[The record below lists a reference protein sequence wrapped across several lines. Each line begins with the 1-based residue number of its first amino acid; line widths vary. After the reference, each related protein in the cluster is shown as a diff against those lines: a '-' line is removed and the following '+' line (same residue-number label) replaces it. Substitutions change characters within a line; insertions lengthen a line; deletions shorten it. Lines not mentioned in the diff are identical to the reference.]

1 MSLESPFSP
10 ELWQQIQTKRSVR
23 VKLARESLYNFAH
36 IYFPSY
42 FEYPTAPFQ
51 REMYMLLEDPDI
63 RHLGI
68 TSFRGSGKSSIVTT
82 FFLMWAILG
91 KQEKKY
97 ALIASQTQTQ
107 ARKHLANA
115 KQEFDG
121 NELLCKDFG
130 PLKETSDE
138 WGSMSLV
145 LPKYGARIS
154 AVSSEQSIRGT
165 RHGSYRPDLVIADD
179 VEDLQS
185 VKTSEGREKTFDW
198 YTSEIFPV
206 GDHKTKFVLIGN
218 LLHTDSLM
226 MRMKAFSERQTA
238 RFVFKE
244 YPLLN
249 GNGVCIWPGKYPT
262 QAAVKREKKEAPS
275 ERAYYR
281 EYLLKIL
288 PDNMQIVKP
297 EDIKYYEK
305 IPEQLAGGVYRI
317 AICVDLAIS
326 KKTSA
331 DYTAIVVLEKHGYGK
346 NAKIYVHPYPINKRN
361 IYSETVRDIAS
372 LKERHTSADIYIE
385 DVGMQRA
392 IVEMLGQENMIAEAV
407 PLNGRDK
414 EERLQI
420 ASFWIINGTVQFP
433 YDGCKK
439 LLEQVIGFGVE
450 RDDLLDAL
458 TLGIIYMMEQKNKG
472 PGMRIGSTKG
482 TALDFDLHR
491 RRRRSG
497 NRRRYNPATC
507 SDDEFFSSPTAISL

>member
-1 MSLESPFSP
+1 MSPDSPFSL
-10 ELWQQIQTKRSVR
+10 ELWREIQTKRSVR

-42 FEYPTAPFQ
+42 FEYPTALFQ
-51 REMYMLLEDPDI
+51 REMYALLEDPKV

-68 TSFRGSGKSSIVTT
+68 VSFRGSGKSSIVTT

-97 ALIASQTQTQ
+97 VLIASQTQAQ

-115 KQEFDG
+115 KLEFDS
-121 NELLCKDFG
+121 NELLRNDFG
-130 PLKETSDE
+130 PLKETNDE

-154 AVSSEQSIRGT
+154 AVSTEQSIRGT
-165 RHGSYRPDLVIADD
+165 RHGSHRPDLVIADD

-198 YTSEIFPV
+198 YTSEMLPV

-218 LLHTDSLM
+218 LLHNDSLM
-226 MRMKAFSERQTA
+226 MRLKDFSAGQSD

-244 YPLLN
+244 YPLLDDQ
-249 GNGVCIWPGKYPT
+249 GVCLWPGKYPT
-262 QAAVKREKKEAPS
+262 PQAIAQQKLESPS

-297 EDIKYYEK
+297 EDITYYDR
-305 IPEQLAGGVYRI
+305 IPERLAGGAYRI

-326 KKTSA
+326 KRTSA
-331 DYTAIVVLEKHGYGK
+331 DYTAIIVLEKHGYGK

-361 IYSETVRDIAS
+361 LYSETVRDIAS
-372 LKERHTSADIYIE
+372 LKARHTTADIYIE

-392 IVEMLGQENMIAEAV
+392 IIEMLSQENMRAEAV

-414 EERLQI
+414 EERLQV
-420 ASFWIINGTVQFP
+420 ASFYIIKGTVQFP
-433 YDGCKK
+433 YEGCKK
-439 LLEQVIGFGVE
+439 TLEQVIGFGVE

-458 TLGIIYMMEQKNKG
+458 TLGIIHMMEQKNQG
-472 PGMRIGSTKG
+472 PGLSIGNAKG
-482 TALDFDLHR
+482 TILDRDLVLTSSGR
-491 RRRRSG
+491 RG
-497 NRRRYNPATC
+497 YNAATS
-507 SDDEFFSSPTAISL
+507 SDDDFFNSSTGIDIM

>member
-1 MSLESPFSP
+1 MKYESPFSP
-10 ELWQQIQTKRSVR
+10 ELWREIKTTRSVR
-23 VKLARESLYNFAH
+23 VKLASESLYNFAH
-36 IYFPSY
+36 IYFPGY
-42 FEYPTAPFQ
+42 FGYATAPFQ
-51 REMYMLLEDPDI
+51 REMYMMLEDPNI

-68 TSFRGSGKSSIVTT
+68 VSFRGSGKSSIVTT

-91 KQEKKY
+91 KQQKKY
-97 ALIASQTQTQ
+97 ALIASQTQVQ

-115 KQEFDG
+115 KQEFDS
-121 NELLCKDFG
+121 NELLGDDFG

-165 RHGSYRPDLVIADD
+165 RHGSHRPDLVIADD

-185 VKTSEGREKTFDW
+185 VKTSEGREKTFNW
-198 YTSEIFPV
+198 YTSEILPV
-206 GDHKTKFVLIGN
+206 GDHTTKFVLIGN

-226 MRMKAFSERQTA
+226 MRMKAFSERQA
-238 RFVFKE
+238 DRFVFKE
-244 YPLLN
+244 YPLLDE
-249 GNGVCIWPGKYPT
+249 NGVCLWPGKYDTPE
-262 QAAVKREKKEAPS
+262 AIAREKMEAPS

-297 EDIKYYEK
+297 ENIKYYDN
-305 IPEQLAGGVYRI
+305 IPQQLAGGSYRV
-317 AICVDLAIS
+317 AISVDLAIS

-346 NAKIYVHPYPINKRN
+346 DTKIYVHPYPINKRN
-361 IYSETVRDIAS
+361 LYSETVQDIAS
-372 LKERHTSADIYIE
+372 LKARHTSADIYIE

-392 IVEMLGQENMIAEAV
+392 IIEMLKQENIPAEAV

-414 EERLQI
+414 EERLQV

-433 YDGCKK
+433 YEGCQK

-458 TLGIIYMMEQKNKG
+458 TLGIIHLMEQKNKG
-472 PGMRIGSTKG
+472 PSIRVGSIRGTVFDRDMRMKSVFSGAGRYRVST
-482 TALDFDLHR
+482 A
-491 RRRRSG
+491 
-497 NRRRYNPATC
+497 
-507 SDDEFFSSPTAISL
+507 SDEAFFSSPTGISIY

>member
-1 MSLESPFSP
+1 MNYESPFSP
-10 ELWQQIQTKRSVR
+10 ELWEEIQTKRSVR

-36 IYFPSY
+36 IYFPGY
-42 FEYPTAPFQ
+42 FEYPTATFQ

-68 TSFRGSGKSSIVTT
+68 VSFRGSGKSSIVTT

-97 ALIASQTQTQ
+97 ALIASQTQVQ

-115 KQEFDG
+115 KQEFDS
-121 NELLCKDFG
+121 NELLRNDFG

-165 RHGSYRPDLVIADD
+165 RHGSHRPDLVIADD

-198 YTSEIFPV
+198 YTSEILPV
-206 GDHKTKFVLIGN
+206 GDQSTKFVLIGN

-226 MRMKAFSERQTA
+226 MRMKVFSERQPE

-244 YPLLN
+244 YPLIN
-249 GNGVCIWPGKYPT
+249 ETGVCLWPGKYPT
-262 QAAVKREKKEAPS
+262 PAAVKREKLEAPS

-288 PDNMQIVKP
+288 PDNMQIVKQ
-297 EDIKYYEK
+297 EDIKYYEN
-305 IPEQLAGGVYRI
+305 IPTWLAGGSYRI

-346 NAKIYVHPYPINKRN
+346 DTKIFVHPHPINKRN
-361 IYSETVRDIAS
+361 LYSETVQDIVS
-372 LKERHTSADIYIE
+372 LKARHASADIYIE

-392 IVEMLGQENMIAEAV
+392 IIEMLSQENMRAEAV

-414 EERLQI
+414 EERLQV
-420 ASFWIINGTVQFP
+420 ASYWIINGTVLFP
-433 YDGCKK
+433 YKGCEK
-439 LLEQVIGFGVE
+439 LLQQVIGFGVE

-458 TLGIIYMMEQKNKG
+458 TLGVIYLMEQKNQGSGITFGRASDLFG
-472 PGMRIGSTKG
+472 PRW
-482 TALDFDLHR
+482 R
-491 RRRRSG
+491 
-497 NRRRYNPATC
+497 
-507 SDDEFFSSPTAISL
+507 

>member
-1 MSLESPFSP
+1 MSPESPFSL
-10 ELWQQIQTKRSVR
+10 ELWHQIQTNRSVR

-36 IYFPSY
+36 IYFPGY

-51 REMYMLLEDPDI
+51 REMYALLENPNI

-68 TSFRGSGKSSIVTT
+68 VSFRGSGKSSIVTT

-91 KQEKKY
+91 KLEKKY
-97 ALIASQTQTQ
+97 ALIASQTKVQ

-115 KQEFDG
+115 KQEFDS
-121 NELLCKDFG
+121 NELLRNDFG
-130 PLKETSDE
+130 PLKEASDE

-154 AVSSEQSIRGT
+154 AVSTEQSIRGT
-165 RHGSYRPDLVIADD
+165 RHGSHRPDLVIADD
-179 VEDLQS
+179 CEDLQS

-198 YTSEIFPV
+198 YTSEILPV
-206 GDHKTKFVLIGN
+206 GDPSTKFVLIGN

-226 MRMKAFSERQTA
+226 MRMKAFSARQSD

-244 YPLLN
+244 YPLINSN
-249 GNGVCIWPGKYPT
+249 GACLWPGKYPT
-262 QAAVKREKKEAPS
+262 LKAVEREKREAPS

-297 EDIKYYEK
+297 EDVTYYEN
-305 IPEQLAGGVYRI
+305 IPPKLAGGMYRT

-326 KKTSA
+326 KKTTA
-331 DYTAIVVLEKHGYGK
+331 DYTAIVVLEKHGYGR

-361 IYSETVRDIAS
+361 LYSETVRDIS
-372 LKERHTSADIYIE
+372 TLKTRHPSADIYIE

-392 IVEMLGQENMIAEAV
+392 IIEMLDQEHMRAEAV

-414 EERLQI
+414 EERLQV
-420 ASFWIINGTVQFP
+420 ASYWIINDAVRFP
-433 YDGCKK
+433 LKGCEK
-439 LLEQVIGFGVE
+439 LLTQVIGFGVE

-458 TLGIIYMMEQKNKG
+458 TLGIIHLMEQKNEA
-472 PGMRIGSTKG
+472 P
-482 TALDFDLHR
+482 
-491 RRRRSG
+491 
-497 NRRRYNPATC
+497 
-507 SDDEFFSSPTAISL
+507 SLMLVGRVVRPKLIY

>member
-1 MSLESPFSP
+1 MSPESPFSP
-10 ELWQQIQTKRSVR
+10 EVWQQIQTKRSVR
-23 VKLARESLYNFAH
+23 VKLARESVYNFAH
-36 IYFPSY
+36 IYFPGY
-42 FEYPTAPFQ
+42 FEYQTATFQ

-68 TSFRGSGKSSIVTT
+68 VSFRGSGKSSIVTT

-91 KQEKKY
+91 KQQKKY
-97 ALIASQTQTQ
+97 ALIASQTQVQ

-115 KQEFDG
+115 KQEFDS
-121 NELLCKDFG
+121 NELLRNDFG

-145 LPKYGARIS
+145 LPKYEARIS

-165 RHGSYRPDLVIADD
+165 RHGSHRPDLVIADD

-198 YTSEIFPV
+198 YTSEILPV
-206 GDHKTKFVLIGN
+206 GDQSTKFVLIGN

-226 MRMKAFSERQTA
+226 MRMKAFSDRQPER
-238 RFVFKE
+238 FIFKE
-244 YPLLN
+244 YPLLDEL
-249 GNGVCIWPGKYPT
+249 GNCLWPGKYPT
-262 QAAVKREKKEAPS
+262 PQAVEREKAEAPS

-297 EDIKYYEK
+297 ENITYYDK
-305 IPEQLAGGVYRI
+305 IPDWLAGGSYRI

-346 NAKIYVHPYPINKRN
+346 NTKIYVHPYPINKRN
-361 IYSETVRDIAS
+361 LYSETVKDIVS
-372 LKERHTSADIYIE
+372 LKARHTSADIYIE

-392 IVEMLGQENMIAEAV
+392 IIEMLSQENMRAEAV

-414 EERLQI
+414 EERLQV
-420 ASFWIINGTVQFP
+420 ASYWIINGTVQFP
-433 YDGCKK
+433 YEGCKK
-439 LLEQVIGFGVE
+439 LLQQVVGFGVE

-458 TLGIIYMMEQKNKG
+458 TLGIIYLMEHKNKG
-472 PGMRIGSTKG
+472 SGMTIGSTKG
-482 TALDFDLHR
+482 TPFDRNLR
-491 RRRRSG
+491 GGSFYGRGS
-497 NRRRYNPATC
+497 RYNAATA
-507 SDDEFFSSPTAISL
+507 SDDEFFGSSTGINVF

>member
-1 MSLESPFSP
+1 MSPESPFSP
-10 ELWQQIQTKRSVR
+10 ELWQEIQTKRSVR

-36 IYFPSY
+36 IYFPGY

-51 REMYMLLEDPDI
+51 REMYALLEDPDI

-68 TSFRGSGKSSIVTT
+68 VSFRGSGKSSIVTT

-91 KQEKKY
+91 KQQKKY
-97 ALIASQTQTQ
+97 ALIASQTQVQ

-115 KQEFDG
+115 KQEFDS
-121 NELLCKDFG
+121 NELLRNDFG

-145 LPKYGARIS
+145 LPRYGARIS

-165 RHGSYRPDLVIADD
+165 RHGSHRPDLVIADD

-198 YTSEIFPV
+198 YTSEILPV
-206 GDHKTKFVLIGN
+206 GDQSTKFVLIGN

-226 MRMKAFSERQTA
+226 MRMKAFSERQA
-238 RFVFKE
+238 DRFVFKE

-249 GNGVCIWPGKYPT
+249 ENGVCLWPGKYPNPE
-262 QAAVKREKKEAPS
+262 AVKREKSEAPS

-297 EDIKYYEK
+297 ENITYYEA
-305 IPEQLAGGVYRI
+305 IPQQLVGGSYRI

-346 NAKIYVHPYPINKRN
+346 NTKIYVHPYPINKRN
-361 IYSETVRDIAS
+361 LYSETVKDIAS
-372 LKERHTSADIYIE
+372 LKARHTSADIYIE

-392 IVEMLGQENMIAEAV
+392 IIEMLSVENMRAEAV

-414 EERLQI
+414 EERLQV

-433 YDGCKK
+433 FEGCKK

-472 PGMRIGSTKG
+472 PSIRFGSIKG
-482 TALDFDLHR
+482 TVFDRDL
-491 RRRRSG
+491 RRSSIFDHDH
-497 NRRRYNPATC
+497 RYNVATA
-507 SDDEFFSSPTAISL
+507 SDEEFFSSSTGRNVF

>member
-1 MSLESPFSP
+1 MNPESPFSP
-10 ELWQQIQTKRSVR
+10 KLWQEIQTKRSVR
-23 VKLARESLYNFAH
+23 VKLARESVYNFAH
-36 IYFPSY
+36 IYFPDY
-42 FEYPTAPFQ
+42 FEYQTAPFQ
-51 REMYMLLEDPDI
+51 QQMYAMLEDPSI

-68 TSFRGSGKSSIVTT
+68 VSFRGSGKSSIVTT

-97 ALIASQTQTQ
+97 ALIASQTQVQ

-115 KQEFDG
+115 KQEFDS
-121 NELLCKDFG
+121 NELLRNDFG

-165 RHGSYRPDLVIADD
+165 RHGSHRPDLVIADD

-198 YTSEIFPV
+198 YTSEILPV
-206 GDHKTKFVLIGN
+206 GDQSTKFVLIGN

-226 MRMKAFSERQTA
+226 MRMKAFSERQPE

-244 YPLLN
+244 YPLIN
-249 GNGVCIWPGKYPT
+249 DAGVCIWPGKYPT
-262 QAAVKREKKEAPS
+262 PEAVEREKKEAPS

-297 EDIKYYEK
+297 ENITYYEA
-305 IPEQLAGGVYRI
+305 IPPQLVGGSYRI

-331 DYTAIVVLEKHGYGK
+331 DYTAIVVMEKHGYGK
-346 NAKIYVHPYPINKRN
+346 DAKIYVYPYPINKRN
-361 IYSETVRDIAS
+361 LYSETVKDIVS
-372 LKERHTSADIYIE
+372 LKSRHTSADIYIE

-392 IVEMLGQENMIAEAV
+392 IIEMLSQENMRAEAI

-414 EERLQI
+414 EERLQV
-420 ASFWIINGTVQFP
+420 ASFWILNGTVQFP
-433 YDGCKK
+433 QEGCKK
-439 LLEQVIGFGVE
+439 LLQQVIGFGVE

-458 TLGIIYMMEQKNKG
+458 TLGIIYMMEQKNNIPGFHTGPVKG
-472 PGMRIGSTKG
+472 SV
-482 TALDFDLHR
+482 FD
-491 RRRRSG
+491 RSP
-497 NRRRYNPATC
+497 RTRSRRYNVATA
-507 SDDEFFSSPTAISL
+507 SDDEFFGSSTGFYL

>member
-1 MSLESPFSP
+1 MSKESPFSK

-36 IYFPSY
+36 IYFPEY
-42 FEYPTAPFQ
+42 FEYQTAPFQ
-51 REMYMLLEDPDI
+51 RQMYSLLEDPDI

-68 TSFRGSGKSSIVTT
+68 VSFRGSGKSSIVTT
-82 FFLMWAILG
+82 FYLMWAILG
-91 KQEKKY
+91 KQQKKY
-97 ALIASQTQTQ
+97 ALIASQTQLQ

-115 KQEFDG
+115 KQEFDS
-121 NELLCKDFG
+121 NELLRNDFG

-165 RHGSYRPDLVIADD
+165 RHGSHRPDLVIADD

-198 YTSEIFPV
+198 YNSEILPV
-206 GDHKTKFVLIGN
+206 GDQSTKFVLIGN

-226 MRMKAFSERQTA
+226 MRMKAFSEKKTE
-238 RFVFKE
+238 RFIFKE
-244 YPLLN
+244 YPLIDN
-249 GNGVCIWPGKYPT
+249 SGKCIWPGKYPT
-262 QAAVKREKKEAPS
+262 PEAVEREKAEAPS

-297 EDIKYYEK
+297 ENIKYYDE
-305 IPEQLAGGVYRI
+305 IPDQLAGGSYRM

-331 DYTAIVVLEKHGYGK
+331 DYTAIVVLEKHGIGK
-346 NAKIYVHPYPINKRN
+346 DTKIYVHPYPINKRN
-361 IYSETVRDIAS
+361 LYSETVQDIAS
-372 LKERHTSADIYIE
+372 LKNRHTSADIYIE

-392 IVEMLGQENMIAEAV
+392 IIEMLNQENMQAEAV

-414 EERLQI
+414 EERLQV

-433 YDGCKK
+433 REGCKK

-458 TLGIIYMMEQKNKG
+458 TLGVIYMMEQKNNAPSMFTAPVKG
-472 PGMRIGSTKG
+472 SV
-482 TALDFDLHR
+482 FD
-491 RRRRSG
+491 RSI
-497 NRRRYNPATC
+497 RSRPRRYNVATA
-507 SDDEFFSSPTAISL
+507 SDEEFFGSATGFYL

>member
-1 MSLESPFSP
+1 MMSPDSPFSP
-10 ELWQQIQTKRSVR
+10 EVWHRIRTERKFR
-23 VKLARESLYNFAH
+23 VKLASEELYNFAH
-36 IYFPSY
+36 IYFPEY

-51 REMYMLLEDPDI
+51 KQMYSLLEDPDI

-68 TSFRGSGKSSIVTT
+68 VSFRGSGKSSIVTT

-91 KQEKKY
+91 KQQKKY
-97 ALIASQTQTQ
+97 ALIASQTQVQ

-115 KQEFDG
+115 KQEFDS
-121 NELLCKDFG
+121 NMLLRNDFG

-198 YTSEIFPV
+198 YTSEILPV
-206 GDHKTKFVLIGN
+206 GDRSTKFVLIGN

-226 MRMKAFSERQTA
+226 MRMKAFSERQED

-244 YPLLN
+244 YPLIDS
-249 GNGVCIWPGKYPT
+249 NGVCVWPGKYPT
-262 QAAVKREKKEAPS
+262 PEAVEREKVEAPS

-288 PDNMQIVKP
+288 PDNMQIVKQ
-297 EDIKYYEK
+297 EDIKYYDK
-305 IPEQLAGGVYRI
+305 IPEWLAGGSYRM

-346 NAKIYVHPYPINKRN
+346 DTKIYVHPYPINKRN
-361 IYSETVRDIAS
+361 LYSETVKDIAS
-372 LKERHTSADIYIE
+372 LKARHTSADIYIE

-392 IVEMLGQENMIAEAV
+392 IIEMLSQENMRAEAV

-414 EERLQI
+414 EERLQV
-420 ASFWIINGTVQFP
+420 ASFWILNGTVLFP
-433 YDGCKK
+433 LNGCEK

-472 PGMRIGSTKG
+472 SGMSIGSTRG
-482 TALDFDLHR
+482 TPFDR
-491 RRRRSG
+491 RLRVSGRSSYRR
-497 NRRRYNPATC
+497 NLATC
-507 SDDEFFSSPTAISL
+507 SDEVFFS